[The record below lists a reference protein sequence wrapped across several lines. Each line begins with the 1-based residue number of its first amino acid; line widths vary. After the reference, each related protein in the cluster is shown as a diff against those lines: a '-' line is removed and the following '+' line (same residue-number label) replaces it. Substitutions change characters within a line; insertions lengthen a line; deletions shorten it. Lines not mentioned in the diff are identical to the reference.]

1 MKTVLRMTTFVVTAL
16 CLGISSGH
24 AQGPR
29 GVAPAGPRGAATGAP
44 AGTRVAVIDI
54 NFIFKNHQRFKQTMD
69 GIKKEIESFEAYL
82 REERNKVTAK
92 TEQLRPMPAGSAQ
105 YKALEEQIATMHTT
119 LGLETGRKRK
129 EILQREAKVYYN
141 SYREIEDRV
150 AKFADQYGIGLVMR
164 FNSEPM
170 DATKRESVLQGIN
183 RAVVFQRSL
192 NITNAIIE
200 DLNRQTPRNPV
211 LGGRQV
217 IPGQP
222 VRRN

>member
-1 MKTVLRMTTFVVTAL
+1 MKTVLKMTTFMVTAL
-16 CLGISSGH
+16 CLGLSSGYS
-24 AQGPR
+24 QIQPR
-29 GVAPAGPRGAATGAP
+29 GNAPTAAVP

-69 GIKKEIESFEAYL
+69 DIKKEIESFEVYL

-92 TEQLRPMPAGSAQ
+92 TTQLQGLPAGSPQ
-105 YKALEEQIATMHTT
+105 YKQLEEQIATTHTS

-129 EILQREAKVYYN
+129 EILEREAKVYYN
-141 SYREIEDRV
+141 SYKEIERSV

-192 NITNAIIE
+192 NITNAII
-200 DLNRQTPRNPV
+200 DGLNRETPPPRV
-211 LGGRQV
+211 SRGRPAV
-217 IPGQP
+217 PGQP
-222 VRRN
+222 LRKN